1 MAFLQ
6 NFLNNLDTQAIRS
19 LIITV
24 VASLVCI
31 ILHECAHGF
40 AADRMGDPTA
50 RHSGRLSWNPF
61 RHIDA
66 FGLLMMVTVGVGWA
80 KPVPVDP
87 RNFKHPKRGMAV
99 TALAGPLSNFVL
111 SIAALFLG
119 SVLYQVPLTDVNG
132 AVWQIYLFVLSLLVR
147 IAVLSIGL
155 GVFNLIPIPPL
166 DGSKVLLSL
175 LPDRIYFRVLHY
187 ERYIM
192 IAVVVAV
199 WTGIFDAPLN
209 VAIRSALYLMCKLT
223 GFPTSVFGF

>member
-19 LIITV
+19 LVITV

-31 ILHECAHGF
+31 ILHECAHGI
-40 AADRMGDPTA
+40 AADCMGDPTA
-50 RHSGRLSWNPF
+50 RRSGRLSWNPL

-99 TALAGPLSNFVL
+99 TALAGPLSNFALAIV
-111 SIAALFLG
+111 ALFFDGL
-119 SVLYQVPLTDVNG
+119 LFRVPITVTTG
-132 AVWQIYLFVLSLLVR
+132 AVWQIYTFIWSLLVR

-175 LPDRIYFRVLHY
+175 LPDQVYFRVLHY

-192 IAVVVAV
+192 IALVIAV

-209 VAIRSALYLMCKLT
+209 AAIRSVLYLLCRLT

>member
-1 MAFLQ
+1 
-6 NFLNNLDTQAIRS
+6 
-19 LIITV
+19 
-24 VASLVCI
+24 
-31 ILHECAHGF
+31 
-40 AADRMGDPTA
+40 MGDPTA

-99 TALAGPLSNFVL
+99 TALAGPLSNFIL

-119 SVLYQVPLTDVNG
+119 SVLYQAPLTDVNG

-147 IAVLSIGL
+147 IAVLSVGL
-155 GVFNLIPIPPL
+155 GIFNLIPIPPL

-199 WTGIFDAPLN
+199 WMGIFDAPLN
-209 VAIRSALYLMCKLT
+209 VAIRSVLYLMCKLT

>member
-99 TALAGPLSNFVL
+99 TALAGPLSNFIL

-119 SVLYQVPLTDVNG
+119 SVLYQAPLTDVNG

-147 IAVLSIGL
+147 IAVLSVGL
-155 GVFNLIPIPPL
+155 GIFNLIPIPPL

-199 WTGIFDAPLN
+199 WMGIFDAPLD
-209 VAIRSALYLMCKLT
+209 VAIRSVLYLMCKLT
-223 GFPTSVFGF
+223 GFPTSMFGF

>member
-24 VASLVCI
+24 IASLVCI

-50 RHSGRLSWNPF
+50 RRSGRLSWNPL

-87 RNFKHPKRGMAV
+87 RNFRHPKRGMAM

-111 SIAALFLG
+111 SIAALFFG
-119 SVLYQVPLTDVNG
+119 GILYRLPFTSTSG
-132 AVWQIYLFVLSLLVR
+132 AVWQIYLFVWSLLVR

-175 LPDRIYFRVLHY
+175 LPDRFYFRVLHY

-192 IAVVVAV
+192 IVLVVAV
-199 WTGIFDAPLN
+199 WTGVFDAPLN
-209 VAIRSALYLMCKLT
+209 AAIRSVLYLLCKLT
-223 GFPTSVFGF
+223 GFPTSVFGA

>member
-6 NFLNNLDTQAIRS
+6 NFLNNLDTQALQN

-40 AADRMGDPTA
+40 AADCMGDPTA
-50 RHSGRLSWNPF
+50 RRSGRLSWNPL

-87 RNFKHPKRGMAV
+87 GNFKHPKRGMAV
-99 TALAGPLSNFVL
+99 TALAGPVSNFIL
-111 SIAALFLG
+111 STAALFLSG
-119 SVLYQVPLTDVNG
+119 LLYHLPFVSASG
-132 AVWQIYLFVLSLLVR
+132 AVLKIYTFVWSLLVR
-147 IAVLSIGL
+147 IAILSVGL

-175 LPDRIYFRVLHY
+175 LPDRVYFRVLHY

-192 IAVVVAV
+192 IALVVAV
-199 WTGIFDAPLN
+199 WMGIFDAPLN
-209 VAIRSALYLMCKLT
+209 VAIRSVLYLLCKLT
-223 GFPTSVFGF
+223 GFPVSVFGF

>member
-24 VASLVCI
+24 VASLACI

-99 TALAGPLSNFVL
+99 TALAGPLSNFIL

-119 SVLYQVPLTDVNG
+119 SVLYQAPLTDVNG

-147 IAVLSIGL
+147 IAVLSVGL
-155 GVFNLIPIPPL
+155 GIFNLIPIPPL

-199 WTGIFDAPLN
+199 WMGIFDAPLN
-209 VAIRSALYLMCKLT
+209 VAIRSVLYLMCKLT